1 MGNNENNGGIVTEN
15 DTSRVGVSRT
25 FDGRGGF
32 YRHIAALMKSM
43 MGVSRRSQHV
53 GMGCFNRHLSKAQVS
68 IEKFFCIDWEGM
80 EAMPV
85 SQTCCRISIARAI
98 QISQVTLDIALLR
111 SADAGRNRVLLT

>member
-1 MGNNENNGGIVTEN
+1 
-15 DTSRVGVSRT
+15 
-25 FDGRGGF
+25 
-32 YRHIAALMKSM
+32 
-43 MGVSRRSQHV
+43 
-53 GMGCFNRHLSKAQVS
+53 
-68 IEKFFCIDWEGM
+68 M